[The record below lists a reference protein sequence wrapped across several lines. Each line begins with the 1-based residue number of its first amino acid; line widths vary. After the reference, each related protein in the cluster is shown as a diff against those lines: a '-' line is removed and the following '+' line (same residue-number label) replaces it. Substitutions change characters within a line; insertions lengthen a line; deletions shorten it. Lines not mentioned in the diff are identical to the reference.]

1 MNDRMILLNKNQ
13 YEKILIQLK
22 SVPFNTLFARA
33 VLESKVFGKVFVDNI
48 NKPKSIF
55 IAHEYGM
62 SLLFGDTENLEFN
75 LELKK
80 YLLNENK
87 DRSNYEWLQVYPEKW
102 NDKLKEL
109 LNDKIINYSKLL
121 DNYSK
126 SEADILTEKYRENHI
141 IQWGRVNFI
150 YKDIDKAIFSKSE
163 YEIKL
168 IDSEIYDRIE
178 GSVIPKFFWK
188 SKELFLSVGIGYAL
202 MNGDDIVSIAFSSC
216 KFDNVLEIGVE
227 TSEKYRNMGF
237 AKHVCQELLSYCKKN
252 NYSPIWAC
260 RLENTGSY
268 LLAKSLGFEEVITL
282 PYYELIKI

>member
-1 MNDRMILLNKNQ
+1 MNDGMILVNKNQ

-22 SVPFNTLFARA
+22 SIPFNTLFARA
-33 VLESKVFGKVFVDNI
+33 VLELKVSGKVFVDNI
-48 NKPKSIF
+48 NEPKSIF

-75 LELKK
+75 LKLKK
-80 YLLNENK
+80 YLLNENN
-87 DRSNYEWLQVYPEKW
+87 DRVKHEWLQVYPEKW

-109 LNDKIINYSKLL
+109 LNDNIINYSKLL
-121 DNYSK
+121 DEYSK
-126 SEADILTEKYRENHI
+126 SEADILIEKYRENYI
-141 IQWGRVNFI
+141 IQCGRVNFV
-150 YKDIDKAIFSKSE
+150 YKEIDKAIFFKSE

-188 SKELFLSVGIGYAL
+188 SKELFLTEGIGYAL

-216 KFDNVLEIGVE
+216 KFDNMLEIGIE

-237 AKHVCQELLSYCKKN
+237 AKHVCQELLSYCQKN

-260 RLENTGSY
+260 RFENTGSY
-268 LLAKSLGFEEVITL
+268 LLAKSLGFEEIITL
-282 PYYELIKI
+282 PYYEAVR

>member
-1 MNDRMILLNKNQ
+1 MNDGMILLNNNQ

-22 SVPFNTLFARA
+22 NVPFNTLFARA

-75 LELKK
+75 LALKK

-150 YKDIDKAIFSKSE
+150 YKYIDKAIFSKSE

-188 SKELFLSVGIGYAL
+188 SKELFLSEGIGYAL

-237 AKHVCQELLSYCKKN
+237 ANHVCQELLSYCKKN

-268 LLAKSLGFEEVITL
+268 LLAKSLGFEDVITL

>member
-1 MNDRMILLNKNQ
+1 MKDGMILVNENQ
-13 YEKILIQLK
+13 YKKILVQLK
-22 SVPFNTLFARA
+22 NIPFNTLFARA
-33 VLESKVFGKVFVDNI
+33 VLELKVLGKVFVDNI
-48 NKPKSIF
+48 NEPKSIY

-75 LELKK
+75 LNLKE
-80 YLLNENK
+80 YLLNNNRYRTK
-87 DRSNYEWLQVYPEKW
+87 YELLQVYPEKW

-109 LNDKIINYSKLL
+109 LNDNLIKYSELL

-126 SEADILTEKYRENHI
+126 SKADTLIEKYKENHI

-150 YKDIDKAIFSKSE
+150 YKEIDKAIFSKSE
-163 YEIKL
+163 YKIKL

-188 SKELFLSVGIGYAL
+188 SKELFLSEGIGYAL
-202 MNGDDIVSIAFSSC
+202 MNGEDIVSIAFSSC
-216 KFDNVLEIGVE
+216 KFENVLEIGVE

-237 AKHVCQELLSYCKKN
+237 AKYVCNELLSYCQKN

-282 PYYELIKI
+282 PYYELITN

>member
-1 MNDRMILLNKNQ
+1 MKDGMILVNENQ
-13 YEKILIQLK
+13 YEKILVQLK
-22 SVPFNTLFARA
+22 NIPFNTLFARA
-33 VLESKVFGKVFVDNI
+33 VLESKVLGKVFVDNI
-48 NKPKSIF
+48 NEPKSVY

-75 LELKK
+75 LNLKK
-80 YLLNENK
+80 YLLNKNK
-87 DRSNYEWLQVYPEKW
+87 DRINYEWLQVYPEKW

-109 LNDKIINYSKLL
+109 LNDNIIKYSKLL

-126 SEADILTEKYRENHI
+126 SEADTLTEKYRENHI

-150 YKDIDKAIFSKSE
+150 YKEIDKAIFSKSE
-163 YEIKL
+163 HKIKL

-188 SKELFLSVGIGYAL
+188 SKELFLSEGIGYAL

-216 KFDNVLEIGVE
+216 KFEDVLEIGVE

-237 AKHVCQELLSYCKKN
+237 AKYVCQELLSYCQKN

-268 LLAKSLGFEEVITL
+268 LLAKNLGFEEAITL
-282 PYYELIKI
+282 PYYELIKS